1 MSAPGSPTTTPTV
14 PAPSSTLTEGIRFD
28 PKRFTLEK
36 LVDDGTRNTYGEWI
50 GVAKSKL
57 RLLHLWKYIEGPD
70 AVPPVIPTLVQDAR
84 IQATDEKTGELR
96 WFIQKGNKD
105 EVEKATKEA
114 EPWAEGNLAA
124 RTVLLEALPSEKRSL
139 ISNEDSAKYIWDFLA
154 EEYRPLNFARTQVQ
168 FQDIMKF
175 TCAPGMDVSKWC
187 DQLRKMYINL
197 RNHDPNR
204 INDHNFAVTIANL
217 LPATA
222 GWTDFGSR
230 LFDTLMDAESSNAPL
245 SSAKV
250 FHLIKNHD

>member
-1 MSAPGSPTTTPTV
+1 
-14 PAPSSTLTEGIRFD
+14 
-28 PKRFTLEK
+28 
-36 LVDDGTRNTYGEWI
+36 
-50 GVAKSKL
+50 
-57 RLLHLWKYIEGPD
+57 WKYIEGPD

-139 ISNEDSAKYIWDFLA
+139 ISDEDSAKYIWDFLA